1 MAATDGRQKEARE
14 QTETDQVK
22 ADDAAQAPAGAEAL
36 EHRLEAALAAVKE
49 NQDKFLRAKA
59 EAENVRRRAETE
71 VANAHKYAVEQLAV
85 ELLPVRDSLEAAKS
99 VNLDQGEGV
108 VNSMLE
114 GLDLTLKLL
123 DEAFQKVAVSVV
135 DPQGEKFDPNRH
147 QAMAVVETDDVP
159 PDHVAKV
166 MQKGY
171 LLRDRVLRPAL
182 VMVAKPKSA
191 AGS

>member
-1 MAATDGRQKEARE
+1 MAATEGRQKETRE
-14 QTETDQVK
+14 QETDK
-22 ADDAAQAPAGAEAL
+22 AEAGGAAEGPAGAEDLARQL
-36 EHRLEAALAAVKE
+36 QAALATASE

-99 VNLDQGEGV
+99 VDLNQGEGV
-108 VNSMLE
+108 VKSMLE

-123 DEAFQKVAVSVV
+123 DEAFQKVSVSVV

-147 QAMAVVETDDVP
+147 QAMAVVETDEVP

-182 VMVAKPKSA
+182 VMVAKPKSSTGA
-191 AGS
+191 